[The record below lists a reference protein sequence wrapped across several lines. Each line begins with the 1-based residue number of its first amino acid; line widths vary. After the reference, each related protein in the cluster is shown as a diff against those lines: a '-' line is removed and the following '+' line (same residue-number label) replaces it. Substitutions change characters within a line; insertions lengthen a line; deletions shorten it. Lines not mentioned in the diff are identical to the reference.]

1 MIKTADIAVLVIF
14 CFRGKNKEV
23 SFWTT
28 VIFKSCNICGMLKQ
42 ANYDLLIIE
51 NLRMYRTMYDEK
63 KIINLRDSVRG
74 VVTGQNK
81 GGGLYIDMKIEDED
95 ANKGIVTIPAFGYW
109 CGRVSRGTWV
119 LCTIKST
126 NH

>member
-1 MIKTADIAVLVIF
+1 
-14 CFRGKNKEV
+14 
-23 SFWTT
+23 
-28 VIFKSCNICGMLKQ
+28 
-42 ANYDLLIIE
+42 
-51 NLRMYRTMYDEK
+51 MYDEK

-81 GGGLYIDMKIEDED
+81 GGCLYIDMKIEDED

-119 LCTIKST
+119 LCTIKSWAKENRRIAVRIDSIDYGCKMT
-126 NH
+126 A

>member
-1 MIKTADIAVLVIF
+1 MIKTADIAGLVIF

-23 SFWTT
+23 SFLTT

-51 NLRMYRTMYDEK
+51 NL
-63 KIINLRDSVRG
+63 
-74 VVTGQNK
+74 
-81 GGGLYIDMKIEDED
+81 GGLYIDVKIEDED
-95 ANKGIVTIPAFGYW
+95 ANKGSVTIPAFGYW

-119 LCTIKST
+119 LCAIKST